1 MIRQNL
7 GSEMERTPGGVPI
20 SDLDPFTVEAIRE
33 GQNFD
38 GMLREMAPV
47 IYLPQ
52 YDIWVVG
59 RHADV
64 HAIAGDWR
72 NYSSAS
78 RPFHDPASIRP
89 EILLNFDPPEHA
101 RVRAVIQKVLAPA
114 VMNRMRDAFV
124 KAADELV
131 DRLLADGAVDVNGHV
146 DVAAAYVLK
155 AFTDAIGLP
164 KEGRQHLLHFSDAV
178 FNTFGPPNDIFRRG
192 VERGADAIAYVETNC
207 KRETLAPGGLGAAM
221 YEAVDRG
228 TVTEEEAEL
237 LVKTMYAAGA
247 DTTILG
253 IGSLLRAFAEF
264 PAQWEI
270 LKKDPS
276 LSRQAFEEILRY
288 ECPARFGG
296 RITSR
301 EVEIAGL
308 RVPSGARMMML
319 WMAAGR
325 DPRRWEHADKYDL
338 NRKLNGHVG
347 MGYGI
352 HACVGQSLARLEGE
366 CMFAALARKV
376 DRIELLGEPEPAIN
390 MAAHGY
396 EKLPIRLHPA

>member
-1 MIRQNL
+1 
-7 GSEMERTPGGVPI
+7 MEKTPGGVPI
-20 SDLDPFTVEAIRE
+20 SDLDPFTVEAIRDA
-33 GQNFD
+33 QAFD
-38 GMLREMAPV
+38 GSLREMAPV
-47 IYLPQ
+47 VYLPQ

-59 RHADV
+59 RHAEV
-64 HAIAGDWR
+64 NLVAGDWR
-72 NYSSAS
+72 NYSNTS
-78 RPFHDPASIRP
+78 RPFHDPNSIRP

-101 RVRAVIQKVLAPA
+101 RVRTVIQKVLAPA
-114 VMNRMRDAFV
+114 VMNRMRDLFV
-124 KAADELV
+124 RAADELV
-131 DRLLADGAVDVNGHV
+131 ERLVAGGSVAVNGHR
-146 DVAAAYVLK
+146 DVAAAYVLQ
-155 AFTDAIGLP
+155 AFPDAIGLP
-164 KEGRQHLLHFSDAV
+164 QEGRHHLLHFSDAV
-178 FNTFGPPNDIFRRG
+178 FNTFGPPNDIFLRG
-192 VERGADAIAYVETNC
+192 IERGAGAIAWVEANC
-207 KRETLAPGGLGAAM
+207 KREMLAPGGLGAAM
-221 YEAVDRG
+221 YEAVNGG

-264 PAQWEI
+264 PEQWEI

-296 RITSR
+296 RITVR

-308 RVPSGARMMML
+308 RVPAGARMMML

-325 DPRRWEHADKYDL
+325 DPRRWENADQYDL
-338 NRKLNGHVG
+338 SRKLSGHVG

-366 CMFAALARKV
+366 CIFAALAHKV
-376 DRIELLGEPEPAIN
+376 DRIELIGEPETAIN

-396 EKLPIRLHPA
+396 DELPIRLHPA

>member
-1 MIRQNL
+1 
-7 GSEMERTPGGVPI
+7 MESGLDKTPGGVPI
-20 SDLDPFTVEAIRE
+20 SELDPFTVDAIKDA
-33 GQNFD
+33 QTFD
-38 GMLREMAPV
+38 GTLREIAPV
-47 IYLPQ
+47 VYLPQ
-52 YDIWVVG
+52 YDIWVIG
-59 RHADV
+59 RHDDV
-64 HAIAGDWR
+64 YAVAGDWR
-72 NYSSAS
+72 NYSNTS
-78 RPFHDPASIRP
+78 RPFHDPTSIRP

-101 RVRAVIQKVLAPA
+101 RVRTVIQKVLAPA
-114 VMNRMRDAFV
+114 VMSRMRDAFAQ
-124 KAADELV
+124 AADELV
-131 DRLLADGAVDVNGHV
+131 GRLLADGTVEVNGHR
-146 DVAAAYVLK
+146 DVAAAYVLQ
-155 AFTDAIGLP
+155 AFPDAIGLP
-164 KEGRQHLLHFSDAV
+164 QEGRHHLLHFSDAV

-192 VERGADAIAYVETNC
+192 LERGAGAIAWVDANC

-228 TVTEEEAEL
+228 TVTEDEAEL

-264 PAQWEI
+264 PEQWEI

-288 ECPARFGG
+288 ACPARFGG

-301 EVEIAGL
+301 DVEIAGF
-308 RVPSGARMMML
+308 RVPSGARMMLL

-325 DPRRWEHADKYDL
+325 DPRRWENADRYDL

-366 CMFAALARKV
+366 CIFAALARQV
-376 DRIELLGEPEPAIN
+376 DRIELIGEPVAAIN

-396 EKLPIRLHPA
+396 DELPIRLHAA

>member
-1 MIRQNL
+1 MA
-7 GSEMERTPGGVPI
+7 SAMAKTVGGVPI
-20 SDLDPFTVEAIRE
+20 SDLDPFTVEAIE
-33 GQNFD
+33 DAQTFD
-38 GMLREMAPV
+38 GTLREIAPV
-47 IYLPQ
+47 VYLPQ

-59 RHADV
+59 RHDEV
-64 HAIAGDWR
+64 HTVAGDWR
-72 NYSSAS
+72 NYSNTS
-78 RPFHDPASIRP
+78 RPFHDPTSIRP

-101 RVRAVIQKVLAPA
+101 RVRTVIQKVLAPA
-114 VMNRMRDAFV
+114 VMNRMRDGFV
-124 KAADELV
+124 QTADELV
-131 DRLLADGAVDVNGHV
+131 DRLLANGTVDVNGHL

-155 AFTDAIGLP
+155 AFPDAIGLSQQ
-164 KEGRQHLLHFSDAV
+164 GRHHLLHFGDAV

-192 VERGADAIAYVETNC
+192 IERGADAIAWVDANC

-228 TVTEEEAEL
+228 AVTEQEAEL
-237 LVKTMYAAGA
+237 LVKTMYAAGS

-264 PAQWEI
+264 PEQWEI

-296 RITSR
+296 RITAR

-325 DPRRWEHADKYDL
+325 DPRRWENADQFDL
-338 NRKLNGHVG
+338 NRKLSGHVG

-366 CMFAALARKV
+366 CIFAALARKV
-376 DRIELLGEPEPAIN
+376 DRIELIGKPETAIN

-396 EKLPIRLHPA
+396 EQLPIRLHPA

>member
-1 MIRQNL
+1 
-7 GSEMERTPGGVPI
+7 MEKTPGGVPI

-33 GQNFD
+33 AQAFD
-38 GMLREMAPV
+38 GSLREMASV
-47 IYLPQ
+47 VYLPQ

-59 RHADV
+59 RHAEV
-64 HAIAGDWR
+64 NLVASDWR
-72 NYSSAS
+72 NYSNTS
-78 RPFHDPASIRP
+78 RPFHDPNSIRP

-101 RVRAVIQKVLAPA
+101 RVRTVIQKVLAPA
-114 VMNRMRDAFV
+114 VMNRIRDLFV
-124 KAADELV
+124 RAADELV
-131 DRLLADGAVDVNGHV
+131 ERLVASGSVAVNGHR

-155 AFTDAIGLP
+155 AFPDAIGLP
-164 KEGRQHLLHFSDAV
+164 QEGRHHLLHFSDAV
-178 FNTFGPPNDIFRRG
+178 FNTFGPPNDILLRG
-192 VERGADAIAYVETNC
+192 IERGAGAIAWVEANC

-221 YEAVDRG
+221 YEAADRG

-264 PAQWEI
+264 PEQWEI

-296 RITSR
+296 RITVR

-308 RVPSGARMMML
+308 RVPAEARMMML

-325 DPRRWEHADKYDL
+325 DPRRWENADQYDL
-338 NRKLNGHVG
+338 NRKLSGHVG
-347 MGYGI
+347 MGYGV

-366 CMFAALARKV
+366 CIFAALARKV
-376 DRIELLGEPEPAIN
+376 DRIELIGEPETAIN

-396 EKLPIRLHPA
+396 DELPIRLHPA

>member
-1 MIRQNL
+1 MASAMAKTL
-7 GSEMERTPGGVPI
+7 GGVPI
-20 SDLDPFTVEAIRE
+20 SDLDPFTVEAIKDA
-33 GQNFD
+33 QTFD

-47 IYLPQ
+47 LYLPQ

-59 RHADV
+59 RHDEV
-64 HAIAGDWR
+64 HTVAGDWR
-72 NYSSAS
+72 NYSNTS
-78 RPFHDPASIRP
+78 RPFHDPTSIRP

-101 RVRAVIQKVLAPA
+101 RVRTVIQKVLAPA
-114 VMNRMRDAFV
+114 VINRMRDGFV
-124 KAADELV
+124 QTADELV
-131 DRLLADGAVDVNGHV
+131 DRLLANGTVDVNGHL

-155 AFTDAIGLP
+155 AFPDAIGLSQQ
-164 KEGRQHLLHFSDAV
+164 GRHHLLHFGDAV

-192 VERGADAIAYVETNC
+192 IERGADAIAWVDANC

-228 TVTEEEAEL
+228 AVTEQEAEL
-237 LVKTMYAAGA
+237 LVKTMYAAGS

-264 PAQWEI
+264 PEQWEI
-270 LKKDPS
+270 LKRDPS

-296 RITSR
+296 RITAR

-325 DPRRWEHADKYDL
+325 DPRRWENADQFDL
-338 NRKLNGHVG
+338 NRKLSGHVG

-366 CMFAALARKV
+366 CIFAALARKV
-376 DRIELLGEPEPAIN
+376 DRIELIGEPETAIN

-396 EKLPIRLHPA
+396 EQLPIRLHPA

>member
-1 MIRQNL
+1 MDK
-7 GSEMERTPGGVPI
+7 TPGGAPI
-20 SDLDPFTVEAIRE
+20 SDLDPFTVDAIRDA
-33 GQNFD
+33 QAFD
-38 GMLREMAPV
+38 GSLREMAPV
-47 IYLPQ
+47 VYLPQ

-59 RHADV
+59 RNEDV
-64 HAIAGDWR
+64 RAVASDWR
-72 NYSSAS
+72 NYSNTS
-78 RPFHDPASIRP
+78 RPFHDPNSIRP

-101 RVRAVIQKVLAPA
+101 RVRTVIQKVLAPA
-114 VMNRMRDAFV
+114 VMNRMRDLFV
-124 KAADELV
+124 VAADELV
-131 DRLLADGAVDVNGHV
+131 DRLLANGSVDLNGHR

-155 AFTDAIGLP
+155 AFPDAIGLP
-164 KEGRQHLLHFSDAV
+164 QEGRHHLLHFSDAV
-178 FNTFGPPNDIFRRG
+178 FNTFGPPNDIFLRG
-192 VERGADAIAYVETNC
+192 IERGAGAIAWVDANC

-228 TVTEEEAEL
+228 TVTEEEGEL

-264 PAQWEI
+264 PEQWEI
-270 LKKDPS
+270 MKGDPS
-276 LSRQAFEEILRY
+276 LARQAFEEILRY

-296 RITSR
+296 RITAR
-301 EVEIAGL
+301 EVEIDGL
-308 RVPSGARMMML
+308 RVPAGSRMMML

-325 DPRRWEHADKYDL
+325 DPRRWENADRFDL

-366 CMFAALARKV
+366 CIIGALARKV
-376 DRIELLGEPEPAIN
+376 DRIELTGEPQTAIN

-396 EKLPIRLHPA
+396 DELPIRLHPM

>member
-1 MIRQNL
+1 
-7 GSEMERTPGGVPI
+7 MEKTPGGAPI
-20 SDLDPFTVEAIRE
+20 SDLDPFTVEAIRDA
-33 GQNFD
+33 QTFD
-38 GMLREMAPV
+38 GALREMAPV
-47 IYLPQ
+47 VYLPQ

-59 RHADV
+59 RHEDV
-64 HAIAGDWR
+64 RTVASDWR
-72 NYSSAS
+72 NYSNTS
-78 RPFHDPASIRP
+78 RPFHDPNSIRP

-101 RVRAVIQKVLAPA
+101 RVRTVIQKVLSPA
-114 VMNRMRDAFV
+114 VMNRMRDLFV
-124 KAADELV
+124 TAADELV
-131 DRLLADGAVDVNGHV
+131 DRLLAGGSAAVNGHR

-155 AFTDAIGLP
+155 AFPDAIGLP
-164 KEGRQHLLHFSDAV
+164 EEGRHHLLHFSDAV
-178 FNTFGPPNDIFRRG
+178 FNTFGPPNDIFERG
-192 VERGADAIAYVETNC
+192 IERGAGAIAWVDANC
-207 KRETLAPGGLGAAM
+207 KRATLAPGGLGAAM
-221 YEAVDRG
+221 YEAVDGG
-228 TVTEEEAEL
+228 TVTEGEAEL

-264 PAQWEI
+264 PEQWGV
-270 LKKDPS
+270 LKKDPA

-296 RITSR
+296 RISVR
-301 EVEIAGL
+301 EVEIGGL

-325 DPRRWEHADKYDL
+325 DPRRWENADQYDL

-366 CMFAALARKV
+366 CIFAALARRV
-376 DRIELLGEPEPAIN
+376 DRVELIGEPQTAIN

-396 EKLPIRLHPA
+396 DELPIRLHPA

>member
-1 MIRQNL
+1 
-7 GSEMERTPGGVPI
+7 MEKTPGGVPI

-33 GQNFD
+33 AQAFD
-38 GMLREMAPV
+38 GSLREMASV
-47 IYLPQ
+47 VYLPQ

-59 RHADV
+59 RHAEV
-64 HAIAGDWR
+64 NLVASDWR
-72 NYSSAS
+72 NYSNTS
-78 RPFHDPASIRP
+78 RPFHDPNSIRP

-101 RVRAVIQKVLAPA
+101 RVRTVIQKVLAPA
-114 VMNRMRDAFV
+114 VMNRLRDLFV

-131 DRLLADGAVDVNGHV
+131 ESLVAGGSVAVNGHR
-146 DVAAAYVLK
+146 DVAAACVLK
-155 AFTDAIGLP
+155 AFPDAIGLP
-164 KEGRQHLLHFSDAV
+164 QEGRHHLLHFSDAV
-178 FNTFGPPNDIFRRG
+178 FNTFGPPNDIFLRG
-192 VERGADAIAYVETNC
+192 IERGAGAIAWVEANC

-221 YEAVDRG
+221 YEAADRG

-264 PAQWEI
+264 PEQWEI

-296 RITSR
+296 RITVR

-308 RVPSGARMMML
+308 RVPAGARMMML

-325 DPRRWEHADKYDL
+325 DPRRWENADQYDL
-338 NRKLNGHVG
+338 NRKLSGHVG
-347 MGYGI
+347 MGYGV

-366 CMFAALARKV
+366 CIFAALARKV
-376 DRIELLGEPEPAIN
+376 DRIELIGEPETAIN

-396 EKLPIRLHPA
+396 DELPIRLHPA

>member
-1 MIRQNL
+1 
-7 GSEMERTPGGVPI
+7 VPI

-33 GQNFD
+33 AQAFD
-38 GMLREMAPV
+38 GSLREMASV
-47 IYLPQ
+47 VYLPQ

-59 RHADV
+59 RHAEV
-64 HAIAGDWR
+64 NLVASDWR
-72 NYSSAS
+72 NYSNTS
-78 RPFHDPASIRP
+78 RPFHDPNSIRP

-101 RVRAVIQKVLAPA
+101 RVRTVIQKVLAPA
-114 VMNRMRDAFV
+114 VMNRIRDLFV
-124 KAADELV
+124 RAADELV
-131 DRLLADGAVDVNGHV
+131 ERLVASGSVAVNGHR

-155 AFTDAIGLP
+155 AFPDAIGLP
-164 KEGRQHLLHFSDAV
+164 QEGRHHLLHFSDAV
-178 FNTFGPPNDIFRRG
+178 FNTFGPPNDILLRG
-192 VERGADAIAYVETNC
+192 IERGAGAIAWVEANC

-221 YEAVDRG
+221 YEAADRG

-264 PAQWEI
+264 PEQWEI

-296 RITSR
+296 RITVR

-308 RVPSGARMMML
+308 RVPAGARMMML

-325 DPRRWEHADKYDL
+325 DPRRWENADQYDL
-338 NRKLNGHVG
+338 NRMLSGHVG
-347 MGYGI
+347 MGYGV

-366 CMFAALARKV
+366 CIFAALARKV
-376 DRIELLGEPEPAIN
+376 DRIELIGEPETAIN

-396 EKLPIRLHPA
+396 DELPIRLHPA

>member
-1 MIRQNL
+1 MIAEKA
-7 GSEMERTPGGVPI
+7 GSEMQKTAGGVPI
-20 SDLDPFTVEAIRE
+20 SDLDPFTVEAIRD
-33 GQNFD
+33 GQTFD
-38 GMLREMAPV
+38 GKLREMAPV

-52 YDIWVVG
+52 YDIYVVG
-59 RHADV
+59 RHDEV
-64 HAIAGDWR
+64 HAVAGDWR

-101 RVRAVIQKVLAPA
+101 RVRTVIQKVLSPA
-114 VMNRMRDAFV
+114 AMNRMRDLFV

-131 DRLLADGAVDVNGHV
+131 DRLLANGPAEVNGHV
-146 DVAAAYVLK
+146 DVAAAYVLQ

-164 KEGRQHLLHFSDAV
+164 EEGRQHLLYFSDAV

-192 VERGADAIAYVETNC
+192 VERGANAIAYVEANC
-207 KRETLAPGGLGAAM
+207 KRQTLAPGGLGAAM

-264 PAQWEI
+264 PEQWDI

-296 RITSR
+296 RITR
-301 EVEIAGL
+301 NEVEIQGL
-308 RVPSGARMMML
+308 RVPGGARMMML

-325 DPRRWEHADKYDL
+325 DPRRWDNADQYDL
-338 NRKLNGHVG
+338 SRKLNGHVG

-366 CMFAALARKV
+366 CIFAALARKV
-376 DRIELLGEPEPAIN
+376 DRIELIGEPQTAIN

-396 EKLPIRLHPA
+396 DELPVRLHPA

>member
-1 MIRQNL
+1 MNN
-7 GSEMERTPGGVPI
+7 TPGGVPI
-20 SDLDPFTVEAIRE
+20 SDLDPFTVDAIKDP
-33 GQNFD
+33 QAFD

-47 IYLPQ
+47 VFLPQ

-59 RHADV
+59 RHDEV
-64 HAIAGDWR
+64 HAVAGDWR
-72 NYSSAS
+72 NYSNTS
-78 RPFHDPASIRP
+78 RPFHDPKSIRP

-101 RVRAVIQKVLAPA
+101 RVRTVIQKVLAPA
-114 VMNRMRDAFV
+114 VMNRMRDAF
-124 KAADELV
+124 AQTAGELI
-131 DRLLADGAVDVNGHV
+131 DQLLADGTVEVDGHL
-146 DVAAAYVLK
+146 DVAAAYILK
-155 AFTDAIGLP
+155 AFPDAIGLSQ
-164 KEGRQHLLHFSDAV
+164 EGRHHLLHFADAV

-192 VERGADAIAYVETNC
+192 LERGAGAIAWVDANC
-207 KRETLAPGGLGAAM
+207 KRDRLAPGGLGAAM
-221 YEAVDRG
+221 YEAVDRRA
-228 TVTEEEAEL
+228 VTEEEAEL
-237 LVKTMYAAGA
+237 LVKTMYAAGS

-264 PAQWEI
+264 PEQWEI
-270 LKKDPS
+270 LKRDPL

-296 RITSR
+296 RITAR

-308 RVPSGARMMML
+308 RVPAGARMMML

-325 DPRRWEHADKYDL
+325 DPRRWENADRFDL
-338 NRKLNGHVG
+338 ARKLSGHVG

-366 CMFAALARKV
+366 CIVAALARKV
-376 DRIELLGEPEPAIN
+376 DRIELIGEPQTAIN

-396 EKLPIRLHPA
+396 DELPIRLYPTKS

>member
-1 MIRQNL
+1 
-7 GSEMERTPGGVPI
+7 MEKTPGGVPI

-33 GQNFD
+33 AQAFD
-38 GMLREMAPV
+38 GSLREMASV
-47 IYLPQ
+47 VYLPQ

-59 RHADV
+59 RHAEV
-64 HAIAGDWR
+64 NLVASDWR
-72 NYSSAS
+72 NYSNTS
-78 RPFHDPASIRP
+78 RPFHDPNSIRP

-101 RVRAVIQKVLAPA
+101 RVRTVIQKVLAPA
-114 VMNRMRDAFV
+114 VMNRIRDLFV
-124 KAADELV
+124 RAADELV
-131 DRLLADGAVDVNGHV
+131 ESLVAGGSVAVNGHR
-146 DVAAAYVLK
+146 DVAAACVLK
-155 AFTDAIGLP
+155 AFPDAIGLP
-164 KEGRQHLLHFSDAV
+164 QEGRHHLLHFSDAV
-178 FNTFGPPNDIFRRG
+178 FNTFGPPNDIFLRG
-192 VERGADAIAYVETNC
+192 IERGAGAIAWVEANC

-221 YEAVDRG
+221 YEAADRG

-264 PAQWEI
+264 PEQWEI
-270 LKKDPS
+270 LKQDPS

-296 RITSR
+296 RITVR

-308 RVPSGARMMML
+308 RVPAGARMMML

-325 DPRRWEHADKYDL
+325 DPRRWENADQYDM
-338 NRKLNGHVG
+338 NRKLSGHVG
-347 MGYGI
+347 MGYGV

-366 CMFAALARKV
+366 CIFAALARKV
-376 DRIELLGEPEPAIN
+376 DRIELIGEPETAIN

-396 EKLPIRLHPA
+396 DELPIRLHPA

>member
-1 MIRQNL
+1 
-7 GSEMERTPGGVPI
+7 MEKTPGGVLI
-20 SDLDPFTVEAIRE
+20 SDLDPFTVEAIRDA
-33 GQNFD
+33 QAFD
-38 GMLREMAPV
+38 GSLREMAPV
-47 IYLPQ
+47 VYLPQ

-59 RHADV
+59 RHAEV
-64 HAIAGDWR
+64 NLVAGDWR
-72 NYSSAS
+72 NYSNTS
-78 RPFHDPASIRP
+78 RPFHDPNSIRP

-101 RVRAVIQKVLAPA
+101 RVRTVIQKVLAPA
-114 VMNRMRDAFV
+114 VMNRMRDLFV
-124 KAADELV
+124 RAADELV
-131 DRLLADGAVDVNGHV
+131 ERLVAGGSVAVNGHR
-146 DVAAAYVLK
+146 DVAAAYVLQ
-155 AFTDAIGLP
+155 AFPDAIGLP
-164 KEGRQHLLHFSDAV
+164 QEGRHHLLHFSDAV
-178 FNTFGPPNDIFRRG
+178 FNTFGPPNDIFLRG
-192 VERGADAIAYVETNC
+192 IERGAGAIAWVEANC
-207 KRETLAPGGLGAAM
+207 KREMLAPGGLGAAM
-221 YEAVDRG
+221 YEAVNGG

-264 PAQWEI
+264 PEQWEI

-296 RITSR
+296 RITVR

-308 RVPSGARMMML
+308 RVPAGARMMML

-325 DPRRWEHADKYDL
+325 DPRRWENADQYDL
-338 NRKLNGHVG
+338 SRKLSGHVG

-366 CMFAALARKV
+366 CVFAALVRKV
-376 DRIELLGEPEPAIN
+376 DRIELIGEPETAIN

-396 EKLPIRLHPA
+396 DELPIRLHPA